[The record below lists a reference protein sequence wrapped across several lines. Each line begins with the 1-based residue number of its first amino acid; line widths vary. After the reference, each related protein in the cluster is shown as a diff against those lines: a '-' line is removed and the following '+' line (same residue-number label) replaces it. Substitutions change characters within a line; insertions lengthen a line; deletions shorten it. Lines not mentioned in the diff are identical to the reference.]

1 MLYIT
6 YPQSGEIIY
15 SRIYRLNGDI
25 YNISLGDFESFNSDN
40 LSDYCLLF
48 SENSPGLYI
57 SDFPPIIDSGEYII
71 GVILQLGDN
80 PNIIDEI
87 LDSKTFV
94 WDGTTEIKPFTD
106 TINISDLYTSVETL
120 SQMVDYILGDIS
132 EGGLTVDLTEIS
144 DKLLEIES
152 KIDNIG
158 QIPPRL
164 E

>member
-1 MLYIT
+1 M
-6 YPQSGEIIY
+6 
-15 SRIYRLNGDI
+15 
-25 YNISLGDFESFNSDN
+25 
-40 LSDYCLLF
+40 
-48 SENSPGLYI
+48 
-57 SDFPPIIDSGEYII
+57 
-71 GVILQLGDN
+71 
-80 PNIIDEI
+80 
-87 LDSKTFV
+87 DSKTFV

-106 TINISDLYTSVETL
+106 TINISALYASIETL